1 MTTRTQKADTEKMP
15 PAAVRLWRVGAH
27 ECGCNGVAIKT
38 AHSFLLFDYCYHPRG
53 ELPADSDRGILGGG
67 NKIAPGEIADLDV
80 TVFVTHAH
88 ADHYDPAVKG
98 FAGRIS
104 RLRFVIPQSMEA
116 EFCESG
122 VVERTT
128 VMRRADAWTD
138 VGEMKVWPF
147 LCEEGARGCCYLVDV
162 GGIVIAYSNSCYDGG
177 SFRSDTEGRVFLE
190 RLQRLLGG
198 RCIDI
203 ACLGYGPSYAF
214 PEKTAPRLIVPVH
227 FAIGE
232 NPPLKSTLGRE
243 STLVPLGDGQEQKY
257 LSVNEDSQVKGTGT
271 RGKDLLQKE
280 DVRTQGKQRGDG
292 DE

>member
-1 MTTRTQKADTEKMP
+1 VKRAQKVGTEKMP
-15 PAAVRLWRVGAH
+15 SAAVSLWRVGVH
-27 ECGCNGVAIKT
+27 EWGCNGVAIKT

-67 NKIAPGEIADLDV
+67 DKIVPGEIADLDV

-104 RLRFVIPQSMEA
+104 KLRFVIPQSMKA

-122 VVERTT
+122 VVERTIA
-128 VMRRADAWTD
+128 MRRADAWTD

-147 LCEEGARGCCYLVDV
+147 LCEEGAEGCCYLVDV
-162 GGIVIAYSNSCYDGG
+162 GGIVIAYSNGCYDGG
-177 SFRSDTEGRVFLE
+177 SFSSDTEGESF
-190 RLQRLLGG
+190 LQRLQGLLGK

-203 ACLGYGPSYAF
+203 ACLGCGPAYVF
-214 PEKTAPRLIVPVH
+214 PRAVAPRLTVPVH

-232 NPPLKSTLGRE
+232 DPPLCSVLGWE
-243 STLVPLGDGQEQKY
+243 SGSVPLETGQEHKY
-257 LSVNEDSQVKGTGT
+257 
-271 RGKDLLQKE
+271 R
-280 DVRTQGKQRGDG
+280 R
-292 DE
+292 